1 MKNIINWF
9 GGRERIIKKSFL
21 FVKEN
26 ATLSEKGDGF
36 VCLLIFRAE

>member
-1 MKNIINWF
+1 MEKHNRLI
-9 GGRERIIKKSFL
+9 GEERDLQKTIL
-21 FVKEN
+21 LVKEN

>member
-1 MKNIINWF
+1 MKNIIIGF
-9 GGRERIIKKSFL
+9 EGRKIITKKYFL